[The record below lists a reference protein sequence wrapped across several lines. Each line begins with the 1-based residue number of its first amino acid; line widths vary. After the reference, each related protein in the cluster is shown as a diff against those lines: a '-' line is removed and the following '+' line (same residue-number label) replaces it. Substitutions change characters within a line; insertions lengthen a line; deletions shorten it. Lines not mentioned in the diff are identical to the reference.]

1 MDPIVQ
7 DMLNKNP
14 WMDVLMAQ
22 ALSKATPEELQS
34 IINDKPAQ
42 AMSGS
47 IVGISVEEKS
57 EPVVND
63 EGKSIE
69 ANVHRSES

>member
-1 MDPIVQ
+1 MDPVVSNLLR
-7 DMLNKNP
+7 DNP

-22 ALSKATPEELQS
+22 CLLKATPEELQA
-34 IINDKPAQ
+34 IIDEKPAQ

-47 IVGISVEEKS
+47 IIGISVQEKS
-57 EPVVND
+57 EPVLND
-63 EGKSIE
+63 ERKSIE